1 MLQGVGFFCLYNYGL
16 ILETHVTSLLFVCCT
31 VIKEIEMLKLF
42 IEAAAAACFIAGISD
57 VAAAD
62 ILWDKTF
69 KKSDRVDV
77 QKVEFTNRY
86 GIMIVGDL
94 YLPSSASG
102 KYPAVA
108 GSDLSERLRNSQA
121 DFMLRLLQNEDLQHW
136 RLSLH
141 LPVKAA
147 VLLEMLQ
154 VLISIPRIFPLRLIF

>member
-69 KKSDRVDV
+69 KKQTGLTCR
-77 QKVEFTNRY
+77 K
-86 GIMIVGDL
+86 L
-94 YLPSSASG
+94 
-102 KYPAVA
+102 
-108 GSDLSERLRNSQA
+108 NSPT
-121 DFMLRLLQNEDLQHW
+121 DTEL
-136 RLSLH
+136 
-141 LPVKAA
+141 
-147 VLLEMLQ
+147 
-154 VLISIPRIFPLRLIF
+154 